1 VRSGMNGK
9 RILVIDDDKLVR
21 DSVKKILV
29 NEGFN
34 PVMAKNAFEAL
45 DKVREEN
52 FDLVISDIRMPGM
65 DGVQA
70 IREIR
75 RLFNENSKKDIPII
89 FITGYAEL
97 GQELDAEKL
106 GEMILKPF
114 DLNRLVMA
122 IREYL

>member
-1 VRSGMNGK
+1 MAGAK
-9 RILVIDDDKLVR
+9 KILVIDDDDLVR
-21 DSVKKILV
+21 ESIRRVLKK
-29 NEGFN
+29 EGFE
-34 PVMAKNAFEAL
+34 PVVTKGALEAL
-45 DKVREEN
+45 DKVRGEK
-52 FDLVISDIRMPGM
+52 FDLIISDIRMPGM

>member
-1 VRSGMNGK
+1 MKK
-9 RILVIDDDKLVR
+9 RILVIDDDRLVR
-21 DSVKKILV
+21 ESVKKILV
-29 NEGFN
+29 NEGFE
-34 PVMAKNAFEAL
+34 PIITKNAFEAL
-45 DKVREEN
+45 EKVRGEN

-89 FITGYAEL
+89 FMTGYAEL